1 MVDTNVGMALLKDDK
16 AAQARVVDGDQ
27 RVDLTLR
34 EPYKQ
39 DDRDLGK
46 EVYFYFASARA
57 TANPTTPAP
66 STTASTRSAISTLQ
80 RQHEA
85 GAAMAASS
93 VLVVANSLRLRA
105 FAPLRP

>member
-1 MVDTNVGMALLKDDK
+1 MKKLFNKPYVWILLGLLVLAVAIPLTTSQSGRTMVDTNVGMALLKDDK

-46 EVYFYFASARA
+46 EVYFYSVSY
-57 TANPTTPAP
+57 THLTLPTKA
-66 STTASTRSAISTLQ
+66 
-80 RQHEA
+80 
-85 GAAMAASS
+85 
-93 VLVVANSLRLRA
+93 
-105 FAPLRP
+105 